1 MRLVQV
7 RVADDSRES
16 VLDTLDDANADYV
29 VADEAGGSD
38 ASIVYFP
45 TPSGAVTEMLGD
57 LAEAGLADD
66 AFTIVTEIETATTP
80 HFDELEGRY
89 TQGPEEEV
97 GLSHAELRNK
107 AQELTPETPMFV
119 VFGILSAVLAVAGL
133 LLNSAIVIVGA
144 MVVSPFAGSSLS
156 ASVGVV
162 SGNLESTVKSIRS
175 QVLGLIIA
183 IGSAT
188 VAAFVFRWGYLVT
201 PTLDVGQIA
210 VVGAFSTPV
219 SLTLIIAVVAGAAGA
234 LALSTDLP
242 VAIAGVAV
250 AAAIVPAAAAVGI
263 GIVWTE
269 PLLALG
275 AFALLIVNVTFINLT
290 ALVALLAFGY
300 RPSDVGGISE
310 RISLSLRSVAAGV
323 AAVVLV
329 VIVVSVLFTTYQYFL
344 FGQTVNRNVQDVLT
358 QPEYSELELA
368 SVSTKYSAGKL
379 FGRKGSV
386 TVVVA
391 RTAGS
396 TYPRLPE
403 RLQNAIAADTNRR
416 VTVEVQSIVYQKVT
430 PGATNRNHSAK
441 PSRQARTSPQRRF
454 SGSAS
459 IASIA
464 G

>member
-1 MRLVQV
+1 MRLIQV
-7 RVADDSRES
+7 RVTDESRES

-29 VADEAGGSD
+29 IADEAAGND

-45 TPSGAVTEMLGD
+45 TPVGAVEEMLNN
-57 LAEAGLADD
+57 LSEAGLEGD

-89 TQGPEEEV
+89 TQGPEDEI
-97 GLSHAELRNK
+97 GLAHAELRNK

-119 VFGILSAVLAVAGL
+119 VFGALSSILAAAGL

-162 SGNLESTVKSIRS
+162 SGNLRSTVKSIRS
-175 QVLGLIIA
+175 QLLGLTVAIA
-183 IGSAT
+183 SAT
-188 VAAFVFRWGYLVT
+188 IVAFVFRWGYLVT
-201 PTLDVGQIA
+201 PTLDIGRLTVI
-210 VVGAFSTPV
+210 GAFSTPI

-242 VAIAGVAV
+242 SAIAGVAV
-250 AAAIVPAAAAVGI
+250 AAAIVPAAAATGI

-275 AFALLIVNVTFINLT
+275 AFALLIVNVTFINIT
-290 ALVALLAFGY
+290 ALIALLGFGY

-310 RISLSLRSVAAGV
+310 NISLSLRTVASTV
-323 AAVVLV
+323 ATIALIVMVVG
-329 VIVVSVLFTTYQYFL
+329 VLFTTYQYFL
-344 FGQTVNRNVQDVLT
+344 FEQTVNRNVNDVLT
-358 QPEYSELELA
+358 EPEYSELELA

-379 FGRKGSV
+379 FGQDGSV

-391 RTAGS
+391 RPARQTF
-396 TYPRLPE
+396 PRLPE
-403 RLQNAIAADTNRR
+403 RLKQRIAANTNKN
-416 VTVEVQSIVYQKVT
+416 VTVEIRFIEY
-430 PGATNRNHSAK
+430 
-441 PSRQARTSPQRRF
+441 RQAGAGGTQNSPALTHIRRILFHSFSRDLQRPPF
-454 SGSAS
+454 V
-459 IASIA
+459 
-464 G
+464 